1 MTQAGYEKLGDGWL
15 SRTSPAKAML
25 SANPPPPPSPKVTM
39 CFCKAILYVKP
50 KKLKE
55 VYSL

>member
-1 MTQAGYEKLGDGWL
+1 MTQAGYEKLGDEWL
-15 SRTSPAKAML
+15 SRTSPAKDIL
-25 SANPPPPPSPKVTM
+25 SAPPPSPKVTM